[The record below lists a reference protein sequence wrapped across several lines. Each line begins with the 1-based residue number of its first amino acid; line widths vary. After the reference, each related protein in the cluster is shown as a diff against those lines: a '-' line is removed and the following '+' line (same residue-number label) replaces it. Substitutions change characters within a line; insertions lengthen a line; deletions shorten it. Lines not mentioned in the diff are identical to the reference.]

1 MVMKK
6 ILVLVF
12 EMLVRMIEV
21 ILLLIIALLIVL
33 VLRGG
38 KRPPF
43 IPLPSD
49 FSAIANFGTNL

>member
-1 MVMKK
+1 MLMKK

-12 EMLVRMIEV
+12 KMLVEMIKV
-21 ILLLIIALLIVL
+21 IFVLLIIALI
-33 VLRGG
+33 LRGG

-49 FSAIANFGTNL
+49 FSALANFGTDL